1 MQIKRPFSQ
10 LDWLS
15 TPEPVRQ
22 YIVQLENAILRLQQ
36 QLDQLEKR
44 TEKLEI
50 RTKKNSQNSS
60 KPPSSDS
67 PYKKN
72 KKKSKRSHRKKGA
85 QKGHQ
90 GHRQAMIEP
99 TDTIPIRPERCSC
112 SNTKF
117 DPETMAPFYIHQYIE
132 LPEIKMDVLHFVLQ
146 KCRCACCGK
155 IVKARIPKEYRTG
168 YGPRLSAVIAER
180 SGIHGDSRESVQSFC
195 ASVLNFPIS
204 IGAIQSV
211 IDRSSLAIQPIYES
225 IGSIA
230 RQTKVNHIDET
241 SWFQCGNLKWL
252 WTMVNT
258 TVAFF
263 MVHPNRSKDAFM
275 ALIDDWNGILVS
287 DNYGVYVKWMKRQTC
302 LAHYIRKAKALAE
315 QKSAHTIE
323 FGQAVL
329 KELRLLCHWA
339 KSPPNDN
346 EWCAFYTRF
355 IQLVTDHEGL
365 NDDAGKLSRALIR
378 EMITLWVFLEEN
390 GVEPTN
396 NRAERAL
403 RAGVLWRKRSK
414 GTQSDKGDRWVE
426 RILSL
431 KQTCR
436 MRFIP
441 TFPILVEA
449 IDSFFKEREPDL
461 NWLS

>member
-1 MQIKRPFSQ
+1 MQLKRPFSQ

-22 YIVQLENAILRLQQ
+22 YIIQLEAAILQLQQ
-36 QLDQLEKR
+36 QLNQLEKR
-44 TEKLEI
+44 TEKLETQ
-50 RTKKNSQNSS
+50 TKKNSQNSS

-67 PYKKN
+67 PYKK
-72 KKKSKRSHRKKGA
+72 KKKKIKNSNRKKGA
-85 QKGHQ
+85 QKGHK
-90 GHRQAMIEP
+90 GHRQAKIKP
-99 TDTIPIRPERCSC
+99 TETRAVPPSICSC
-112 SNTKF
+112 GNSQF
-117 DPETMAPFYIHQYIE
+117 DPATMEPFYTHQYIE
-132 LPEIKMDVLHFVLQ
+132 LPEIEMDVLHFELQ
-146 KCRCACCGK
+146 KCQCSCCGK
-155 IVKARIPKEYRTG
+155 SVKAKIPHEYTSG
-168 YGPRLSAVIAER
+168 YGPRLSAFIAER

-195 ASVLNFPIS
+195 ASVLDFPIS
-204 IGAIQSV
+204 IGAIQRV
-211 IDRSSLAIQPIYES
+211 IDRSSQAIKPVYER
-225 IGSIA
+225 IGSMA
-230 RQTKVNHIDET
+230 RQIKINHIDET
-241 SWFQCGNLKWL
+241 SWFQSGKLKWL

-258 TVAFF
+258 AVAFF

-287 DNYGVYVKWMKRQTC
+287 DNYGVYVKWMKRQSC
-302 LAHYIRKAKALAE
+302 LAHYIRKAKALTE
-315 QKSAHTIE
+315 HKSEHIKQ
-323 FGQAVL
+323 FGHAVL

-346 EWCAFYTRF
+346 QWTAFYTRF
-355 IQLVTDHEGL
+355 IQLITDHEESK
-365 NDDAGKLSRALIR
+365 DDAGKLSRALIR
-378 EMITLWVFLEEN
+378 EMITLWVFLEEQ

-436 MRFIP
+436 MRSIP
-441 TFPILVEA
+441 TFNILVEA

-461 NWLS
+461 TWLG

>member
-10 LDWLS
+10 LNWLS

-22 YIVQLENAILRLQQ
+22 YIAQLESALLEMQQ
-36 QLDQLEKR
+36 QMGQLEKR

-50 RTKKNSQNSS
+50 QTKKDSRNSN

-72 KKKSKRSHRKKGA
+72 KKKTKKRKRNKGA
-85 QKGHQ
+85 QKGHK
-90 GHRQAMIEP
+90 GHRQAMLEP
-99 TDTIPIRPERCSC
+99 TDTIAVMPETCAC
-112 SNTKF
+112 GNTQF
-117 DPETMAPFYIHQYIE
+117 DPEAMKPFYTHQYIE
-132 LPEIKMDVLHFVLQ
+132 LPEIKMDVLHFVLHKGQ
-146 KCRCACCGK
+146 CACCAK
-155 IVKARIPKEYRTG
+155 TVKAQIPNEYRTG

-195 ASVLNFPIS
+195 ASVFNLSIS
-204 IGAIQSV
+204 IGAIQNV
-211 IDRSSLAIQPIYES
+211 IDRASQAIKPIYES
-225 IGSIA
+225 IGAMA
-230 RQTKVNHIDET
+230 RQTKINHIDET
-241 SWFQCGNLKWL
+241 SWFQCGKLKWL

-258 TVAFF
+258 AVAFF
-263 MVHPNRSKDAFM
+263 MVHPNRSKQAFM
-275 ALIDDWNGILVS
+275 ALIDDWKGILVS
-287 DNYGVYVKWMKRQTC
+287 DNYGVYVKWMQRQTC
-302 LAHYIRKAKALAE
+302 LAHYIRQAKSLTE
-315 QKSAHTIE
+315 QKSENIKQ
-323 FGQAVL
+323 FGHAVL

-339 KSPPNDN
+339 KTPPDDKQWA
-346 EWCAFYTRF
+346 EFYTRF
-355 IQLVTDHEGL
+355 IQLITNHEESD
-365 NDDAGKLSRALIR
+365 NDAGKLSRALIR
-378 EMITLWVFLEEN
+378 EMITLWVFLEEK

-396 NRAERAL
+396 NCAERAL

-461 NWLS
+461 NWLG